1 LIFLLF
7 KKIYETHMLKRC
19 LTQRLDENNPESYIK
34 KVQEHVGCIQLLKLK
49 LNTDEKDYLS
59 FYKYIYY

>member
-19 LTQRLDENNPESYIK
+19 LTQRLDEKNPEK
-34 KVQEHVGCIQLLKLK
+34 
-49 LNTDEKDYLS
+49 YLICLIS
-59 FYKYIYY
+59 GTCGFHPTFETKTICG